1 MSDQSRLVLEPGV
14 DLDEVIAAAEQAGWE
29 RFLDDPR
36 DGNRPHRVAWHGPW
50 PGIDVYY
57 VDDHL
62 IRVPYML
69 IHGPDSEQAVDDV
82 ERVIPS
88 YGMDRAIL
96 EALSARESE
105 DKKAAI
111 RRIAV
116 LGGASPPDRAALQLF
131 EAAFIDPDPDVRKT
145 AVGAST
151 YPAWREF
158 EPRLEIVA
166 NGDQDESV
174 RDLAARTLSALRRHD
189 WA

>member
-1 MSDQSRLVLEPGV
+1 MSDQSRLALEPGV
-14 DLDEVIAAAEQAGWE
+14 DLDQVTAAAEQAGWE
-29 RFLDDPR
+29 QFLDDPR
-36 DGNRPHRVAWHGPW
+36 DGNRPRRVAWHGPW

-57 VDDHL
+57 IDDHL
-62 IRVPYML
+62 IKVPYLL
-69 IHGPDSEQAVDDV
+69 IHGPDSEQAVEDV
-82 ERVIPS
+82 EQVIPS
-88 YGMDRAIL
+88 YGMERAL
-96 EALSARESE
+96 FEALFARESE

-131 EAAFIDPDPDVRKT
+131 EAAFVDPDPDVRKT

-166 NGDQDESV
+166 NGDQEESV